1 MLTGAK
7 RHFVQFFSYNR
18 DFKVFR
24 GDRSRSAAIKDLLER
39 VIAYARDV
47 APSFQRGMCKL
58 FRHAHFEQMT
68 HGIYLDSRIPG
79 SANPPPDTPL
89 LLHSCMFDC
98 CPSQYEEKCSP
109 RRGSSCIIH
118 EILEHFASP
127 RIFVILDF

>member
-24 GDRSRSAAIKDLLER
+24 GDRSRSATIKDLLER

-79 SANPPPDTPL
+79 SANPPPTL
-89 LLHSCMFDC
+89 LCFYIVACSIVARPNMKKNAAR
-98 CPSQYEEKCSP
+98 EE
-109 RRGSSCIIH
+109 GVH
-118 EILEHFASP
+118 
-127 RIFVILDF
+127 V